1 MLVQQEADE
10 NNVEMREK
18 KRFKICQVTGN
29 QDQQRENE
37 IFPTALI
44 KVPRDFAHKPTDKRD
59 EYITNSYDRLNYLGF
74 SKAASSSGKGAS
86 HTFMNRMLP
95 M

>member
-1 MLVQQEADE
+1 MQQEVDE
-10 NNVEMREK
+10 NNGQMLGK
-18 KRFKICQVTGN
+18 KRFKIYQVTGN

-44 KVPRDFAHKPTDKRD
+44 KVPRDFATKPTDKRY

-74 SKAASSSGKGAS
+74 SKAASFSGKRSFG
-86 HTFMNRMLP
+86 LP
-95 M
+95 I